1 MRVPERALRWAAMSS
16 AASMADPELRT
27 LVALAADAAH
37 VDEVLQRALERL
49 NDVIRY
55 DLAAVLELE
64 GEELHVRCARG
75 RLASHRVRSH
85 RIALADF
92 PILRQALAARRPTVL
107 TEKDHSHSAD
117 PYHGVLD
124 LPDGH
129 SCMVVPLCVRDRTLG
144 AITFDRTQCVP
155 YDDEVV
161 QIANVYA
168 QVVALAMLAAERAA
182 ELDRDKRRLEEQNRL
197 LEAEVSGVFDPAR
210 LVERSRSPAMRRAVE
225 LALQV
230 ARSDV
235 PVLLSGETGTGKE
248 VLARLI
254 HARSARASQPFV
266 KLNCAALPEG
276 VVESELFGHT
286 KGAFSGADAS
296 RPGRFAVANGGTLL
310 LDEVGDLAP
319 QAQAKLLRVL
329 QEGSYEPV
337 GSDYTVHVDV
347 RIIAATHVDLQR
359 AIADGRFRDDL
370 YYRLN
375 VFPIAIPPL
384 RERREDVVTIAEEYL
399 ANLRRRTGRGPWRLT
414 QRARDLLARHDWP
427 GNVRELAN
435 CLERA
440 AILCPSGELAIELPE
455 SHAGSEVTR
464 PRAAASA
471 GSGRALRSL
480 ADVER
485 AHISEVLQA
494 TRGRIY
500 GPDGAAR
507 ILGLAP
513 STLQNRMKKLGVQ
526 RIAES

>member
-1 MRVPERALRWAAMSS
+1 MSAMSS
-16 AASMADPELRT
+16 SASFADPELRT
-27 LVALAADAAH
+27 LVALATDAAH

-64 GEELHVRCARG
+64 GDELHVRCARG

-85 RIALADF
+85 RIALSDF

-168 QVVALAMLAAERAA
+168 QVVALAMLAAERADD
-182 ELDRDKRRLEEQNRL
+182 LDRERRRLEEQNRL
-197 LEAEVSGVFDPAR
+197 LEAEVTGDFDPAR
-210 LVERSRSPAMRRAVE
+210 LMERSRNPAMRRAVDA
-225 LALQV
+225 ALQV
-230 ARSDV
+230 ARSEV
-235 PVLLSGETGTGKE
+235 PVLLTGETGTGKE

-254 HARSARASQPFV
+254 HARSGRAKEPFV

-286 KGAFSGADAS
+286 KGAFSGADAT

-414 QRARDLLARHDWP
+414 REARDALERYEWP

-440 AILCPSGELAIELPE
+440 AILHPTGELAIDLP
-455 SHAGSEVTR
+455 SQRTPGEVTR
-464 PRAAASA
+464 PTAAASDSPA
-471 GSGRALRSL
+471 RERRSL

-485 AHISEVLQA
+485 AYIAEVLA
-494 TRGRIY
+494 STRGKIY
-500 GPDGAAR
+500 GPDGAAK
-507 ILGLAP
+507 ILGLKP
-513 STLQNRMKKLGVQ
+513 STLQNRMKKLGV
-526 RIAES
+526 RRLEAES

>member
-1 MRVPERALRWAAMSS
+1 MSSS
-16 AASMADPELRT
+16 AALPDPELRT

-55 DLAAVLELE
+55 DLAVVLELS

-75 RLASHRVRSH
+75 RLASHRVRAH
-85 RIALADF
+85 RIALSDF
-92 PILRQALAARRPTVL
+92 PLLRQALAARGPTVL
-107 TEKDHSHSAD
+107 TEQDHSQNAD

-144 AITFDRTQCVP
+144 AITFDRTQCVA

-161 QIANVYA
+161 QVAAVYA
-168 QVVALAMLAAERAA
+168 QVVALAMLAAERAD
-182 ELDRDKRRLEEQNRL
+182 ELDREKRRLEEQNRL
-197 LEAEVSGVFDPAR
+197 LEAEVSGDFDPAR
-210 LVERSRSPAMRRAVE
+210 LMERSRNPAMRRAVE

-235 PVLLSGETGTGKE
+235 PVLLTGETGTGKE

-296 RPGRFAVANGGTLL
+296 RPGRFAVANGGTFL

-337 GSDYTVHVDV
+337 GSDFTVQVDV
-347 RIIAATHVDLQR
+347 RIIAATHVDLAA
-359 AIADGRFRDDL
+359 AIGAGRFRDDL
-370 YYRLN
+370 FYRLN
-375 VFPIAIPPL
+375 VFPIAVPPL
-384 RERREDVVTIAEEYL
+384 RERREDVATIADEYL

-414 QRARDLLARHDWP
+414 AASRDTLERHDWP

-440 AILCPSGELAIELPE
+440 AILCPAGELAIELPSVRGAKE
-455 SHAGSEVTR
+455 VIRAEPAPGAPAG
-464 PRAAASA
+464 
-471 GSGRALRSL
+471 GLRTL

-485 AHISEVLQA
+485 AHIAQVLQA
-494 TRGRIY
+494 TRGKIY

-513 STLQNRMKKLGVQ
+513 STLQNRMKKLGLS
-526 RIAES
+526 RLAEA

>member
-1 MRVPERALRWAAMSS
+1 MSS
-16 AASMADPELRT
+16 SLPSPDPELRT
-27 LVALAADAAH
+27 LVALATDAAH

-55 DLAAVLELE
+55 DLAAVLQLE
-64 GEELHVRCARG
+64 GDELHVRCARG
-75 RLASHRVRSH
+75 RLASHRVRAH
-85 RIALADF
+85 RIQLADF

-107 TEKDHSHSAD
+107 TEKDHSASAD

-129 SCMVVPLCVRDRTLG
+129 SCMVVPLQVNDRTLG

-155 YDDEVV
+155 YEDEVV

-168 QVVALAMLAAERAA
+168 QVVALAMLAAERAV
-182 ELDRDKRRLEEQNRL
+182 ELDLQKRRLEEQNRL
-197 LEAEVSGVFDPAR
+197 LEAEVAGSFDPTR
-210 LVERSRSPAMRRAVE
+210 LLERSRNPGMRRTVE

-254 HARSARASQPFV
+254 HARSARAGQPFV

-329 QEGSYEPV
+329 QEGAYEPV

-347 RIIAATHVDLQR
+347 RIIAATHVDLER

-384 RERREDVVTIAEEYL
+384 RERREDVATIAEEVL
-399 ANLRRRTGRGPWRLT
+399 ANLRRRSGRGPWRLG
-414 QRARDLLARHDWP
+414 RSAREALERHDWP
-427 GNVRELAN
+427 GTVRELVN

-440 AILCPSGELAIELPE
+440 VILCEAGELTIDLP
-455 SHAGSEVTR
+455 SAR
-464 PRAAASA
+464 APRASAVETDASPAAA
-471 GSGRALRSL
+471 PARGLRTL
-480 ADVER
+480 AELER
-485 AHISEVLQA
+485 AHIAEVLRA
-494 TRGRIY
+494 TNGRIY

-507 ILGLAP
+507 ILGLKP
-513 STLQNRMKKLGVQ
+513 STLQNRMKKLGVR
-526 RIAES
+526 RIEANV